1 MKGFSREEIDV
12 LLEEANKAHETG
24 ESLTEVFERVSFKF
38 NRAKG
43 SVRNF
48 YYQLM
53 KSEDKEILEKI
64 KFLKLK
70 VEKNVSFSKTEEED
84 LVRLVLSEVK
94 KGKSVRRAI
103 IDLSLGDNK
112 KELRIQNKFRN
123 LLKTSPELIE
133 KTAKELNIEKKFAK
147 NKKHKNDNLAFL
159 VKKVSVEIDYL
170 VEKIKSKY
178 YEENESLKKENRELR
193 DIIDK
198 LSKNLGISP
207 LTDYFKINKKTM

>member
-112 KELRIQNKFRN
+112 KEYSLIVKQRTF
-123 LLKTSPELIE
+123 SP
-133 KTAKELNIEKKFAK
+133 KKKA
-147 NKKHKNDNLAFL
+147 LT
-159 VKKVSVEIDYL
+159 Y
-170 VEKIKSKY
+170 
-178 YEENESLKKENRELR
+178 
-193 DIIDK
+193 
-198 LSKNLGISP
+198 GIASS
-207 LTDYFKINKKTM
+207 

>member
-1 MKGFSREEIDV
+1 MKGFSREEIDI
-12 LLEEANKAHETG
+12 LLEEANKAHENG
-24 ESLTEVFERVSFKF
+24 ESLTEVFERVSSKF

-70 VEKNVSFSKTEEED
+70 VEKNVSFSKNEEED

-103 IDLSLGDNK
+103 IDLSSGDNK

-133 KTAKELNIEKKFAK
+133 RTAKELNIEKKFEK
-147 NKKHKNDNLAFL
+147 NKKNKNDNLTFL
-159 VKKVSVEIDYL
+159 VKKVSVEIDGL

-193 DIIDK
+193 EIIDK

>member
-1 MKGFSREEIDV
+1 M
-12 LLEEANKAHETG
+12 
-24 ESLTEVFERVSFKF
+24 
-38 NRAKG
+38 
-43 SVRNF
+43 
-48 YYQLM
+48 
-53 KSEDKEILEKI
+53 
-64 KFLKLK
+64 
-70 VEKNVSFSKTEEED
+70 
-84 LVRLVLSEVK
+84 LSEVK

-147 NKKHKNDNLAFL
+147 NKKHKNDNLTFL

-178 YEENESLKKENRELR
+178 YEENENLKKENRELR
-193 DIIDK
+193 EIVDK

-207 LTDYFKINKKTM
+207 FTDYFKINKKTM